1 MVVRV
6 GLGEMTPKRL
16 IPVFI
21 PAYSGRLRQL
31 RHGATVA
38 P

>member
-1 MVVRV
+1 MAVRI
-6 GLGEMTPKRL
+6 GLGEMTPKRV
-16 IPVFI
+16 IRVFI